1 MHELSPKLALSSCGR
16 PFAELTAIRLAH
28 AVQLESMD
36 ESHVILF
43 HGLTGRRL
51 QVSRRVHDL
60 LLRLQ
65 RTATVA
71 DLIAWAPSAAT
82 LLEMLYQR
90 AFLVDADDAAWSQ
103 PRRLLAPSAHTMFHC
118 PRVPAAEHLN
128 AQADVVFLGVPFD
141 LGSTVVGGQRRGPAE
156 LRIASNQFIY
166 ETSLEDGRSLGWY
179 DFDSGNRI
187 LEGVRILDA
196 GDFCFE
202 HGEPVDSIYQRLG
215 SVWHALQRFGALPVS
230 LGGDH
235 SITFPLV
242 ERMQRDRDI
251 ALIWFDAHTDE
262 SFYRHG
268 QSHHYGNVLTRTLGL
283 SGVRKVIRVGTR
295 GPVSTCREVNS
306 ERCRTISAREL
317 QRFGPS
323 VLEDA
328 IPAGLP
334 CYVSIDLDVL
344 DPSVAPAVGTPV
356 PGGLTLHELE
366 DAVAAVALR
375 ARVEALDLVEL
386 NPGLMPGNLTACVSS
401 RVLLSALQAIML
413 SRRERAAEL
422 KTQNLEEDR
431 ACTA

>member
-1 MHELSPKLALSSCGR
+1 
-16 PFAELTAIRLAH
+16 
-28 AVQLESMD
+28 
-36 ESHVILF
+36 
-43 HGLTGRRL
+43 
-51 QVSRRVHDL
+51 
-60 LLRLQ
+60 
-65 RTATVA
+65 
-71 DLIAWAPSAAT
+71 
-82 LLEMLYQR
+82 
-90 AFLVDADDAAWSQ
+90 
-103 PRRLLAPSAHTMFHC
+103 
-118 PRVPAAEHLN
+118 
-128 AQADVVFLGVPFD
+128 
-141 LGSTVVGGQRRGPAE
+141 
-156 LRIASNQFIY
+156 
-166 ETSLEDGRSLGWY
+166 
-179 DFDSGNRI
+179 
-187 LEGVRILDA
+187 
-196 GDFCFE
+196 
-202 HGEPVDSIYQRLG
+202 
-215 SVWHALQRFGALPVS
+215 
-230 LGGDH
+230 
-235 SITFPLV
+235 
-242 ERMQRDRDI
+242 
-251 ALIWFDAHTDE
+251 
-262 SFYRHG
+262 
-268 QSHHYGNVLTRTLGL
+268 
-283 SGVRKVIRVGTR
+283 VIRVGTR